1 MLSVLALTSTK
12 VQILTQLAAHNAV
25 LGIGLLTQ
33 STRATLI
40 DAPGE
45 EPEGGGRERPSV
57 SGSGDARSDRAE
69 APSACSSVA
78 ERYLRLKEE
87 DWDHAVPQRTYARAL
102 VLTAEPEGCSR
113 SEVSEDLTSSLA
125 SSRASSRASSLTAQA
140 QRHAAPHLHSNVRA
154 FLVQKYKY

>member
-1 MLSVLALTSTK
+1 M
-12 VQILTQLAAHNAV
+12 

-87 DWDHAVPQRTYARAL
+87 DWDHAVPQRAYARAL

-113 SEVSEDLTSSLA
+113 SETVSEDLTCSLA
-125 SSRASSRASSLTAQA
+125 SSFATSLASYLASSLATSLTAQA
-140 QRHAAPHLHSNVRA
+140 QRHAAPHLHSNLRA